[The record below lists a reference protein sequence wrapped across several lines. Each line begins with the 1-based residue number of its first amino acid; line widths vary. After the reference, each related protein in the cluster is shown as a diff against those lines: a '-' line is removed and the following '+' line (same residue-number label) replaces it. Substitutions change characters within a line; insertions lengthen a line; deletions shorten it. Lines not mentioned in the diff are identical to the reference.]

1 VSIHHPKIETA
12 DRDYL
17 RQIQIERLQATAN
30 RAYRHVPY
38 YRDLFDQAGFLP
50 EDIHSLEDLA
60 RLPLTRRE
68 DLVAHQPYGLFA
80 VPLHDVLRLQ
90 PAAGAGGPIVVGY
103 TRNDIANWTQMAERA
118 FVCAGIN
125 STDVILISLDY
136 ALDSAAMGA
145 QSGAEALGA
154 SVIPCPGL
162 SPERQ
167 AEVMR
172 AYRATVLVATPTQ
185 ALQLGRVVQN
195 LEATALSLRVALI
208 VGEVWSSELRQE
220 IEDALKVE
228 AFASFGLSEMTA
240 PGLATECS
248 EHKGL
253 HLSEDHVLV
262 ETVDPQTGQPVAE
275 GELGEL
281 VLTTL
286 TREAVPLLRYRTGN
300 LTRLIQDPCPCGRTL
315 LRFAL
320 TSERSDDI
328 FLVNGVRVSPHQI
341 NEVVHDLVPG
351 ADVSMDVIEEE
362 GVEEL
367 RISISIGASWT
378 GSEMRD
384 LELTRAHVRLH
395 VFERLGL
402 HARIRLVEPYRR
414 KRACYEDD

>member
-1 VSIHHPKIETA
+1 MSIHHPKIETA

-118 FVCAGIN
+118 FVCAGIS
-125 STDVILISLDY
+125 STDVIQISLDY

-248 EHKGL
+248 EHQGL

-262 ETVDPQTGQPVAE
+262 ETVDPQTGQPVAD

-300 LTRLIQDPCPCGRTL
+300 LTRLIQEPCPCGRTL

>member
-1 VSIHHPKIETA
+1 MSIHHPKIETA
-12 DRDYL
+12 GRDYL

-38 YRDLFDQAGFLP
+38 YRDLFDKAGFLP
-50 EDIHSLEDLA
+50 EDIQTLEDLS

-103 TRNDIANWTQMAERA
+103 TRNDIAHWTQMAERA
-118 FVCAGIN
+118 FACAGVT
-125 STDVILISLDY
+125 SADVIQIALDY

-208 VGEVWSSELRQE
+208 VGEVWSGELRQE
-220 IEDALKVE
+220 IEEALKVE

-248 EHKGL
+248 RHTGL
-253 HLSEDHVLV
+253 HLSEDHVLA
-262 ETVDPQTGQPVAE
+262 ETVNPLTGQPVAD
-275 GELGEL
+275 GEQGEL

-300 LTRLIQDPCPCGRTL
+300 LTCLLKDPCPCGRTL
-315 LRFAL
+315 LRFAP
-320 TSERSDDI
+320 THERSDDI
-328 FLVNGVRVSPHQI
+328 VLVNGVRVSPHQV

-384 LELTRAHVRLH
+384 LEMTRAHVRLH

-402 HARIRLVEPYRR
+402 HAKIRLVEPYRR